1 MGGRNGKHKLVT
13 EAYIP
18 ETLKIRIEE
27 MRGNITII
35 KTEYKQKKQKK
46 KVTKGKTRST
56 HTID

>member
-27 MRGNITII
+27 KRGNITII

-56 HTID
+56 RTID

>member
-46 KVTKGKTRST
+46 KVTKGKTRSIR
-56 HTID
+56 TID

>member
-35 KTEYKQKKQKK
+35 KTEYKQKK

-56 HTID
+56 RTID

>member
-1 MGGRNGKHKLVT
+1 MGGRNGKHKLIT

-27 MRGNITII
+27 KRGNITII

-46 KVTKGKTRST
+46 KVTKGKTRRNR
-56 HTID
+56 TID

>member
-56 HTID
+56 RTID

>member
-1 MGGRNGKHKLVT
+1 MGERNGKHKLVT

-56 HTID
+56 RTID